1 MEVHSV
7 DGGKYLY
14 EPLVA
19 GSKAFSQLNN
29 STCKLCLVV
38 GIIEGSHITYHML
51 HNHLYIARLGHF
63 VQKIQSLAL
72 QCIMWIL

>member
-1 MEVHSV
+1 
-7 DGGKYLY
+7 
-14 EPLVA
+14 
-19 GSKAFSQLNN
+19 
-29 STCKLCLVV
+29 V

-72 QCIMWIL
+72 QCIIWIL